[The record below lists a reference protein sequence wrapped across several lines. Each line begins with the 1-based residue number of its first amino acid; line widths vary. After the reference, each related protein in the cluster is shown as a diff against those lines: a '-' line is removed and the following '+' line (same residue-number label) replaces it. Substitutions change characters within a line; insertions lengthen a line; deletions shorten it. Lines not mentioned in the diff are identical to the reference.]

1 MIYYRC
7 KLALKGEFD
16 MVRLKSNGIAKAN
29 TVDPLKNKKDIQKI
43 KQYLKGKDNKRD
55 YMLFV
60 VGINVGLRVGDLLK
74 LKIKD
79 VIDNN
84 GNFKDKIVI
93 TEEKTDKTRNL
104 KLNDSVKE
112 SIKLYLDSLKSYDMD
127 DYLFKSRK
135 GNKPLR
141 VDSTHKIIK
150 NTLRELNIKGN
161 YGTHTLRK
169 TWSYHIYMSNSSN
182 PRILAILQ
190 KALNHSSQAVTL
202 RYVGIEQE
210 EILDLYDSNF

>member
-1 MIYYRC
+1 
-7 KLALKGEFD
+7 
-16 MVRLKSNGIAKAN
+16 
-29 TVDPLKNKKDIQKI
+29 
-43 KQYLKGKDNKRD
+43 
-55 YMLFV
+55 
-60 VGINVGLRVGDLLK
+60 
-74 LKIKD
+74 
-79 VIDNN
+79 
-84 GNFKDKIVI
+84 
-93 TEEKTDKTRNL
+93 
-104 KLNDSVKE
+104 
-112 SIKLYLDSLKSYDMD
+112 MD

-202 RYVGIEQE
+202 RYIGIEQE

>member
-1 MIYYRC
+1 
-7 KLALKGEFD
+7 

-84 GNFKDKIVI
+84 GDFKGKIVI
-93 TEEKTDKTRNL
+93 TEEKTDKTRNF
-104 KLNDSVKE
+104 KLNDSAKE
-112 SIKLYLDSLKSYDMD
+112 SIKLYLDSLKSYDID

-202 RYVGIEQE
+202 RYIGIEQE
-210 EILDLYDSNF
+210 EILDLYDSNL